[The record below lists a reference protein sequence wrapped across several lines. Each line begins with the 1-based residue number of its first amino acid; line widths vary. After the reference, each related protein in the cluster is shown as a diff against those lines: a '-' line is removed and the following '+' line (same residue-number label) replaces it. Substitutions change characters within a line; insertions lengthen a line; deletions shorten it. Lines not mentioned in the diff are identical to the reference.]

1 MALVEYEDGSRI
13 IENVPI
19 CYQGNTNTCA
29 QACITSV
36 LNYWGYNVKYEDII
50 ADTCGNNMVGMTM
63 ERIMWY
69 FRKYNLKS
77 LSYGGNLAKLKG
89 LIDRGYPT
97 IVSFDE
103 EAYYHVVVVT
113 GYNDYRE
120 VIYYIDSEDGDIM
133 EESYYDFIRAWGKQ
147 RRVFGFGDVQIPNLM
162 LEVKP

>member
-36 LNYWGYNVKYEDII
+36 LNYWGHNVKYEDII
-50 ADTCGNNMVGMTM
+50 ADTCGNNMVGMTI
-63 ERIMWY
+63 ERMMWY

-77 LSYGGNLAKLKG
+77 ISYGGNLAKLKA
-89 LIDRGYPT
+89 LIDKGYPT

-103 EAYYHVVVVT
+103 ESYYHVVVVI

-147 RRVFGFGDVQIPNLM
+147 RRVFGFGDLQIPNLM
-162 LEVKP
+162 LEVRP